1 MLSQGT
7 TSPTTNFPSS
17 VTSLN
22 ATGTTF
28 GSPFAHVARSHIAFF
43 NTLITDSFNI
53 EYPFLVK
60 INNKKQTNYSV
71 FIENTQRNS
80 SI

>member
-28 GSPFAHVARSHIAFF
+28 GSPFAHVARSHIP
-43 NTLITDSFNI
+43 SFNNFTTPSLFDQFFYI
-53 EYPFLVK
+53 LMSSNLLVFWK
-60 INNKKQTNYSV
+60 ILGNL
-71 FIENTQRNS
+71 
-80 SI
+80 